1 MATTQKQYLDY
12 NGLKYLLS
20 KLSYT
25 KAAETGKFLTGITEK
40 NGVIEATS
48 ASLAVTDIPK
58 LGTPTAYSAATAVAD
73 NVATITNTITRD
85 AGDPLAASFKLGVS
99 GSLSLTRA
107 DNGDLTIGYT
117 APAESVKG
125 VKADGYLT
133 LGADDKLLDINGAK
147 LANASTTPNPTGTLL
162 TTQAYVDTQVSK
174 AIAGGVQYIG
184 TTNVLPTGAANGYMY
199 KVVYGEGDTP
209 FAVGSVTV
217 KNGDIIIYKTT
228 GEAGSWDVIP
238 SGDDVEYT
246 GIKVGSTTVIG
257 ATTGGD
263 ATFAA
268 GEGLSVA
275 GAASTVTYSHAV
287 PTGAAATTSGFYKIA
302 TDKFGHVTGTVEVAK
317 ADITGLLGDYVSTIG
332 GKSGAITLKAA
343 SETNGVINLSIS
355 DAGELSAAI
364 AGLGSAAFEA
374 KEAFAAASHKHEI
387 ADVTGLQAA
396 LDGKQATIAES
407 SATIASAAAG
417 VVTLKAGIKQT
428 AGAIANNDD
437 ADITLAKIVTTG
449 KAEDV
454 TYDKGATELTATN
467 VQGAITE
474 LAGKVKD
481 VEASAGVTSFGGQT
495 GAITVNK
502 TGAANGSI
510 NFTVGD
516 DKILKGTVA
525 GWTTKQDA
533 FEDGSA
539 AIVTT
544 AADSAVQTEAAEN
557 STSTTI
563 KSVTQ
568 TNGKIGVSTEAVVEF
583 KTISNSEI
591 DALFAQA

>member
-1 MATTQKQYLDY
+1 MATQKRYLDL

-58 LGTPTAYSAATAVAD
+58 LGTPKTYSAATALDTASKI
-73 NVATITNTITRD
+73 ATITNTITRD

-117 APAESVKG
+117 TPAESVKG
-125 VKADGYLT
+125 VKANGYLT
-133 LGADDKLLDINGAK
+133 LGDDKLLDINDAK

-162 TTQAYVDTQVSK
+162 TTQAYVDKQVSA
-174 AIAGGVQYIG
+174 AIAGGVQYKG
-184 TTNVLPTGAANGYMY
+184 TTTTVPASPANGDMY
-199 KVVYGEGDTP
+199 KVTKNIDATTTGFPGAKAGD
-209 FAVGSVTV
+209 V
-217 KNGDIIIYKTT
+217 IIYHTT
-228 GEAGSWDVIP
+228 GTAGWDVIP

-268 GEGLSVA
+268 GEGLSVVGTA
-275 GAASTVTYSHAV
+275 GTVTYSHAV

-302 TDKFGHVTGTVEVAK
+302 TDKFGHVTGTEAVAK
-317 ADITGLLGDYVSTIG
+317 ADITGLLSDYVSTIG

-343 SETNGVINLSIS
+343 SNTNGDVNLSIS

-364 AGLGSAAFEA
+364 VGLGSAAYKAEDYFA
-374 KEAFAAASHKHEI
+374 KAAHKHEI
-387 ADVTGLQAA
+387 ADVNGLKAE
-396 LDGKQATIAES
+396 LDGKQAKFDDGE
-407 SATIASAAAG
+407 ATIASVAAG
-417 VVTLKAGIKQT
+417 VVTLKAGIAQT
-428 AGAIANNDD
+428 GGKIANSGT
-437 ADITLAKIVTTG
+437 DIKLAKIATTG

-454 TYDKGATELTATN
+454 TYDKGTTELTATN

-481 VEASAGVTSFGGQT
+481 VEASAGVTSFGGKT
-495 GAITVNK
+495 GAITLDNAGDSEGDVKFAMNGNQLVGQLVGY
-502 TGAANGSI
+502 TGDAIIASADADAANYE
-510 NFTVGD
+510 
-516 DKILKGTVA
+516 A
-525 GWTTKQDA
+525 YTK
-533 FEDGSA
+533 
-539 AIVTT
+539 
-544 AADSAVQTEAAEN
+544 AEN
-557 STSTTI
+557 AEKITLKTHVI
-563 KSVTQ
+563 QENGCVTDD
-568 TNGKIGVSTEAVVEF
+568 TDPNHEMYVSNITKA
-583 KTISNSEI
+583 EI
-591 DALFAQA
+591 DALFTVGA

>member
-1 MATTQKQYLDY
+1 MATQKRYLDL
-12 NGLKYLLS
+12 NGLTYLLG

-48 ASLAVTDIPK
+48 ASLAVADIPK
-58 LGTPTAYSAATAVAD
+58 LGTPKDYSAATAVAD

-85 AGDPLAASFKLGVS
+85 DGDPLAASFKLGVS

-117 APAESVKG
+117 TPAESVKG

-133 LGADDKLLDINGAK
+133 LGVDDKLLDINDAK

-209 FAVGSVTV
+209 FAVGGVTV

-228 GEAGSWDVIP
+228 GATGSWDVIP

-275 GAASTVTYSHAV
+275 GAASTVTYSHAAT
-287 PTGAAATTSGFYKIA
+287 TGAAATTSGFYKIA
-302 TDKFGHVTGTVEVAK
+302 TDKFGHVTGTEAVAK

-332 GKSGAITLKAA
+332 GKSGAITLKSGYTAEA
-343 SETNGVINLSIS
+343 NPGSINLTMV
-355 DAGELSAAI
+355 DNELNAAI
-364 AGLGSAAFEA
+364 VGLGSAAFA
-374 KEAFAAASHKHEI
+374 NTDAFAAAAHTHKI

-396 LDGKQATIAES
+396 LDGKQAKFDDGT
-407 SATIASAAAG
+407 ATIASVADG
-417 VVTLKAGIKQT
+417 VVTLNAGIAQT
-428 AGAIANNDD
+428 GGKIANSGT
-437 ADITLAKIVTTG
+437 DITLAKIATTG

-454 TYDKGATELTATN
+454 TYDKGKTELTATN

-495 GAITVNK
+495 GDISIDDTTETLLSVKFNMVGVVDTNEKKLTGTVN
-502 TGAANGSI
+502 
-510 NFTVGD
+510 FT
-516 DKILKGTVA
+516 
-525 GWTTKQDA
+525 
-533 FEDGSA
+533 DGSA
-539 AIVTT
+539 EIVTT
-544 AADSAVQTEAAEN
+544 VADSAVQTTGAEN

-568 TNGKIGVSTEAVVEF
+568 TNGQIGVSTEAVVEF

-591 DALFAQA
+591 DALFV

>member
-1 MATTQKQYLDY
+1 MATQKRYLDL
-12 NGLKYLLS
+12 NGLKYLLG

-48 ASLAVTDIPK
+48 ASLAVADIPK

-85 AGDPLAASFKLGVS
+85 DGDPLAASFKLGVS

-117 APAESVKG
+117 TPAESVKG

-133 LGADDKLLDINGAK
+133 LGADDKLLDINDAK

-209 FAVGSVTV
+209 FAVGGVTV

-228 GEAGSWDVIP
+228 GATGSWDVIP

-275 GAASTVTYSHAV
+275 GAASTVTYSHAAT
-287 PTGAAATTSGFYKIA
+287 TGAAATTSGFYKIT
-302 TDKFGHVTGTVEVAK
+302 TDKFGHVTGTEAVAK

-332 GKSGAITLKAA
+332 GKSGAITLKAT
-343 SETNGVINLSIS
+343 SNTNGAVNLSIS

-364 AGLGSAAFEA
+364 VGLRSAAFAE
-374 KEAFAAASHKHEI
+374 KDDFAPVTHSHEI
-387 ADVTGLQAA
+387 TDVTGLQAA
-396 LDGKQATIAES
+396 LDGKQAKFDDGT
-407 SATIASAAAG
+407 ATIASVAAG
-417 VVTLKAGIKQT
+417 VVTLKAGIAQT
-428 AGAIANNDD
+428 GGKIANSGT
-437 ADITLAKIVTTG
+437 DITLAKIATTG

-454 TYDKGATELTATN
+454 TYDKGTTELTATN

-495 GAITVNK
+495 GDISIDDTTETLLSVKFNMVGVVDTDEKKLTGTVN
-502 TGAANGSI
+502 
-510 NFTVGD
+510 FT
-516 DKILKGTVA
+516 
-525 GWTTKQDA
+525 
-533 FEDGSA
+533 DGSA
-539 AIVTT
+539 EIVTT
-544 AADSAVQTEAAEN
+544 VADSAVQTTGAEN

-568 TNGKIGVSTEAVVEF
+568 TNGQIGVSTEAVVEF

-591 DALFAQA
+591 DALFV